1 MNDKFI
7 VQDAT
12 DEIVVGGFGNLEGN
26 LGLLKYNKEDIRKMI
41 TENNNEN
48 DNIRLINSLLQ
59 SLKELQEQLQQKE
72 DIINKAI
79 KKCNKEKGRTDF
91 DIFINLN
98 EQLKTLERFAKKI
111 DYNLHPIITEAYKC
125 DIRNSIDDL
134 CKTLRYDVVYKDS
147 IKEILDNKGE

>member
-1 MNDKFI
+1 M
-7 VQDAT
+7 DAT
-12 DEIVVGGFGNLEGN
+12 DDIIIGGFGNLEGN

-41 TENNNEN
+41 TENNDGN

-72 DIINKAI
+72 DIINKII

-98 EQLKTLERFAKKI
+98 EQLKTLENFSKKI

-125 DIRNSIDDL
+125 DIRNSINDL
-134 CKTLRYDVVYKDS
+134 CNTIRYDVIYKDDVL
-147 IKEILDNKGE
+147 EILDNKGE